1 MKDCLTNPEGDPL
14 LKVALHLIVRQKRVS
29 ALLVLVF
36 SSSFLFAQRNVTG
49 SVSSGDS
56 VLRGVTV
63 EVKGGRASAL
73 TDERGQYNI
82 KALPGQTLVFTYVGF
97 NTREEKVNNRS
108 VINVQMIES
117 SKQLNDVVVIGYG
130 VQAKKDLTGSV
141 ASVTDEMVKDR
152 PIASLNEGLVG
163 QVPGVDISL
172 SDATPGGAIDV
183 KIRGIGSIGAGVEP
197 LYVID
202 GFPTSQ
208 AFANALDPSTILSLD
223 VLKDASSTAI
233 YGSRGSNGVV
243 MITTK
248 SGKNRAPSLAFN
260 TLTGSAAVAK
270 RDYYQTLNG
279 RDYVEF
285 TKESLNNQ
293 WVNSGP
299 GRLATDANAVRVAAG
314 QPGFIIP
321 DNIAAWN
328 GISTDWQ
335 SQVFRPALLQN
346 YDMSVTGGS
355 PTVRYLFSGGFY
367 DNQGVVVG
375 TGYQKYTAQAKIDGN
390 LFNDRIEAGINI
402 MPAYMHQRVAQYQ
415 GQNVYASTIG
425 DALGMPS
432 DIPMYNPDGSY
443 GQVINPQ
450 PGFAPIIN
458 PVQLG
463 RQLQDYIF
471 NLSNLA
477 NSYLQ
482 FNVTKD
488 LNIKTTAGATI
499 YYSQSDSYYP
509 STIPSNGSAPSN
521 VGGNSSTGS
530 TINWLSE
537 TTINYHKTFATKHKV
552 NVVAGFSSQKE
563 TDHSNSVNGNN
574 FPNDLVQ
581 TLNAAGFTSGSSSK
595 AQWSLVSYYA
605 RLNYAYQDK
614 YLVTGTIRR
623 DGSSVFGASN
633 KYGNFPSAAVGWVL
647 SNENFLKGNR
657 AISFLKLRAS
667 YGVSGNNG
675 IGDYSSIGLLSNF
688 PTTFGAGAGSV
699 QTGILPTTLSNPDL
713 KWEKSAEV
721 DIGLDANFLRDR
733 ISITAD
739 YYDRH
744 SSDLL
749 LTVNLPTTTGFSS
762 TLENVGEVENKGYEF
777 GITTKNFVNHDF
789 HWTTT
794 FNISYN
800 FNKVLSLGPT
810 NAPISGYAGTHI
822 TKVGGTVGANYGL
835 KMLGVLT
842 AADISGGKVPLFP
855 GEHPGDPKYYD
866 LSGDGTISNF
876 NGNDAVNLGQ
886 VQPSNIWGLINT
898 FSYRQFDL
906 NVMIN
911 GQWGGHIMD
920 LTDQGLAA
928 SGANAIYNK
937 QFKGR
942 YISDAQPGNGY
953 TLAPGSAFQGEPDN
967 RLVQSTNY
975 TRIRTVSLGYTLPSH
990 NRFYKRL
997 RVFAT
1002 VENLITWK
1010 LAEGYNPQALSFGS
1024 GTNVAING
1032 LQDGAAYPL
1041 PRTVSLGVNFGL

>member
-1 MKDCLTNPEGDPL
+1 MNDCLKKRGTHSLTLLFRDAPL
-14 LKVALHLIVRQKRVS
+14 QKLFFS
-29 ALLVLVF
+29 FLLFF
-36 SSSFLFAQRNVTG
+36 SSTYAFSQTTISGEVT
-49 SVSSGDS
+49 SADS
-56 VLRGVTV
+56 VLSGVTV
-63 EVKGGRASAL
+63 QLRGTKVTTQ
-73 TDERGQYNI
+73 TDERGQYHI
-82 KALPGQTLVFTYVGF
+82 QAPRGGMLVFSHVGF
-97 NTREEKVNNRS
+97 ATQEVKVGEHS
-108 VINVQMIES
+108 V
-117 SKQLNDVVVIGYG
+117 LNIRLASGSQELNGVVVIGYG
-130 VQAKKDLTGSV
+130 TQAKKDLTGSV

-163 QVPGVDISL
+163 QVPGVDVSL
-172 SDATPGGAIDV
+172 SDATPGGEIDV

-248 SGKNRAPSLAFN
+248 SGKNKEPSITFN
-260 TLTGSAAVAK
+260 TLTGSADVAR

-279 RDYVEF
+279 ADYVEF
-285 TKESLNNQ
+285 TKEALNNQ
-293 WVNSGP
+293 WVYGGP
-299 GRLATDANAVRVAAG
+299 GRSASDPNSVRVAAG
-314 QPGFIIP
+314 QPGLIIP
-321 DNIAAWN
+321 NNIATWN

-335 SQVFRPALLQN
+335 AQVFRPAMVQN
-346 YDMSVTGGS
+346 YDMTVTGGS

-390 LFNDRIEAGINI
+390 LFNDRIEVGINI
-402 MPAYMHQRVAQYQ
+402 LPSYMHQRVAQYQ
-415 GQNVYASTIG
+415 NQNVYASTIG

-432 DIPMYNPDGSY
+432 DIPLYNPDGSY

-450 PGFAPIIN
+450 PGFAPIVN

-463 RQLQDYIF
+463 KQLQDYNF

-482 FNVTKD
+482 FNLTKD
-488 LNIKTTAGATI
+488 LNIRTTAGATI
-499 YYSQSDSYYP
+499 YYSQNDYYYP
-509 STIPSNGSAPSN
+509 STIPLNGSQPSN
-521 VGGNSSTGS
+521 VGGSSSTAT

-537 TTINYHKTFATKHKV
+537 TTINYHKTFGTDHKV
-552 NVVAGFSSQKE
+552 NIVAGYSAQKE
-563 TDHSNSVNGNN
+563 TDHANSVSGDN

-581 TLNAAGFTSGSSSK
+581 TLNAAGFTSGSSSES
-595 AQWSLVSYYA
+595 QWSLLSYYA
-605 RLNYAYQDK
+605 RLNYSYQSK
-614 YLVTGTIRR
+614 YLLTGTVRR
-623 DGSSVFGASN
+623 DGSSVFGADN
-633 KYGNFPSAAVGWVL
+633 QYGSFPSAAVAWVM
-647 SNENFLKGNR
+647 SNENFMKGNR

-667 YGVSGNNG
+667 YGVSGNNA
-675 IGDYSSIGLLSNF
+675 IGDYSAIGLLSNVE
-688 PTTFGAGAGSV
+688 TTFGAGAGSV
-699 QTGILPTTLSNPDL
+699 QTGIIPTTLSNPAL
-713 KWEKSAEV
+713 KWEKSAEF
-721 DIGLDANFLRDR
+721 DAGLDANFIQDR

-744 SSDLL
+744 SSNLL
-749 LTVNLPTTTGFSS
+749 LTVTLPTTTGFSS
-762 TLENVGEVENKGYEF
+762 TLENVGEVENTGYEF
-777 GITTKNFVNHDF
+777 GITTKNFVSRDF

-800 FNKVLSLGPT
+800 FNKVLSLGPG
-810 NAPISGYAGTHI
+810 NAPISGFAGTHI

-842 AADISGGKVPLFP
+842 AADIAGGKVPLFP
-855 GEHPGDPKYYD
+855 GEHPGDPRYYD
-866 LSGDGTISNF
+866 FNGDGTISNF
-876 NGNDAVNLGQ
+876 NGNDAVDLGK
-886 VQPSNIWGLINT
+886 VQPSNIYGIINT

-906 NVMIN
+906 LVMIN

-953 TLAPGSAFQGEPDN
+953 TLAPGTAFQGEPDN
-967 RLVQSTNY
+967 RLVQSTDY
-975 TRIRTVSLGYTLPSH
+975 TRIRTLSLGYTVSAH
-990 NRFYKRL
+990 NRFYKKL

-1010 LAEGYNPQALSFGS
+1010 LSEEYNPQAISFGS
-1024 GTNVAING
+1024 GTNVSING
-1032 LQDGAAYPL
+1032 LEDGASYPL